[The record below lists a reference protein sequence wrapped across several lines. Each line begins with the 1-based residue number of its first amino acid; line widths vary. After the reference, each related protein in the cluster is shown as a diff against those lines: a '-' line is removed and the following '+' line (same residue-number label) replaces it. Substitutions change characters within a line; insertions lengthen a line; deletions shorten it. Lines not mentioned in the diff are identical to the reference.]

1 MPVKIVTDSV
11 SDIPVVIARELD
23 ISVVPLVLRFG
34 QQSYRDGVD
43 LTSDEFYEK
52 LRTSADFPAT
62 SVPSPAAF
70 AEAFEAAGAAG
81 SEVLAITLSSKLSGT
96 YNSALQGRS
105 LAARAGRIEVMDSGW
120 AAIAEGFIVMEAA
133 RAARAGAGLEGA
145 KEAARSAAGRVAFL
159 AAFDTLEYLRR
170 GGRIGAAAGLV
181 GSLLKIN
188 PLIDLKDGV
197 VHPVGRTRSRAKAL
211 DALVSFASG
220 FASIEEL
227 AVGNAAC
234 EADAEA
240 LIERLGDIYPRDRI
254 LRTRLTP
261 VIGSHTGP
269 GLLLVSVMERRRHP
283 A

>member
-11 SDIPVVIARELD
+11 ADIPPAIAEELG
-23 ISVVPLVLRFG
+23 IIVVPLVLRFG
-34 QQSYRDGVD
+34 SETFRDGVD
-43 LTSDEFYEK
+43 LTSDQFYEK
-52 LRTSADFPAT
+52 LKTSADSPAT

-70 AEAFEAAGAAG
+70 AEAFQEAAATG

-96 YNSALQGRS
+96 YNSALQGKA

-133 RAARAGAGLEGA
+133 RAARAGADL
-145 KEAARSAAGRVAFL
+145 EAAREAARATAGRVAFL
-159 AAFDTLEYLRR
+159 AAFDTLDYLRR
-170 GGRIGAAAGLV
+170 GGRIGAAAGLL

-220 FASIEEL
+220 FDAIEEM
-227 AVGNAAC
+227 AVGSAAC
-234 EADAEA
+234 EADADA
-240 LIERLGDIYPRDRI
+240 LVERLRRICPAERI

-269 GLLLVSVMERRRHP
+269 GLIIVAVRLRTL
-283 A
+283 